1 MKQKLRSVGERL
13 KSWQQARVI
22 GGLSLWL
29 LGGFY
34 VAQYGVG
41 LAIVAG
47 IYAGLWGDAIDT
59 PVFGAA
65 ASAVIYVCML
75 IIVIGVPWRLFGD
88 TVTRGDLGMGRL
100 PHIRDAGLT
109 LVAFVVYMV
118 VSIVFMQIAAQLVPG
133 FNVDQEQDVIFSQ
146 LTASSDFILAF
157 VTLVVIAPLAEE
169 VIFRGYLY
177 GKMRRVAP
185 VWVSAIAVSL
195 LFGYVHG
202 QWNVGVDVFALS
214 LVACWLR
221 EYTGTLWAGVFLHML
236 KNGLAFYLL
245 FINPQLLGTIL

>member
-1 MKQKLRSVGERL
+1 
-13 KSWQQARVI
+13 
-22 GGLSLWL
+22 LWL

-47 IYAGLWGDAIDT
+47 IYTGLWSESIDT
-59 PVFGAA
+59 PLFGAI
-65 ASAVIYVCML
+65 ASAIIYVCML

-88 TVTRGDLGMGRL
+88 VVTRGDVGMGRL

-118 VSIVFMQIAAQLVPG
+118 ASVMFIQFAALIVPG
-133 FNVDQEQDVIFSQ
+133 FNVDQEQDIIFTQ
-146 LTASSDFILAF
+146 LTASSDYIVAFI
-157 VTLVVIAPLAEE
+157 TLVIVAPLAEE
-169 VIFRGYLY
+169 VLFRGYLY
-177 GKMRRVAP
+177 SKMRRVAS
-185 VWVSAIAVSL
+185 VWVSTIAISL

-221 EYTGTLWAGVFLHML
+221 EYTGTLWAGLFLHML